1 MFRCSH
7 CGALNRVPA
16 QRPEGAPSCGKCHQ
30 ALDVSGAPQA
40 VDGDG
45 LKRLIASS
53 AVPVLVDIW
62 APWCGPCRAV
72 APILEQV
79 GREHAG
85 RLLVVKLN
93 SDEHQDVASR
103 LGVQGIPTFIVY
115 ANGREAARQSGAMPK
130 HALLGWLQ
138 PFLAGAAHQNA

>member
-1 MFRCSH
+1 MFRCEK

-30 ALDVSGAPQA
+30 PLDASGAPQA

-53 AVPVLVDIW
+53 QVPVLVDIW

-93 SDEHQDVASR
+93 SDENPEVSSR
-103 LGVQGIPTFIVY
+103 LGIQGIPTFIVY
-115 ANGREAARQSGAMPK
+115 SNGREAARQSGAMPK
-130 HALLGWLQ
+130 ELLVRWLQ
-138 PFLAGAAHQNA
+138 PFLGEGAAQSG